1 MSELFER
8 TLVDGMELNSEM
20 EEELS
25 NGKDPEED

>member
-1 MSELFER
+1 MSELFKR
-8 TLVDGMELNSEM
+8 TLVDGMELNPEM